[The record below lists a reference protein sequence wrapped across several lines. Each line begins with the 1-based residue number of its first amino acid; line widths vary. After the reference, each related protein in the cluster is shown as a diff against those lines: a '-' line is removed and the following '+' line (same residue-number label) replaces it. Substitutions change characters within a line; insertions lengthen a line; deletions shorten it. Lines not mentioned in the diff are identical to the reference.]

1 MVDRLKNKVCVIT
14 GTGGSMGRVA
24 AHLFT
29 REGAKVVGCDMSA
42 EAARQTLTEVCA
54 AGGEMVSLQPADMA
68 CAKDA
73 AALMDLAIRKY
84 GRIDVLYNN
93 CGMCRTAWLP
103 EMTYEE
109 FRETLDN
116 EVDVVFHPTKAAW
129 PHLISA
135 GGGSIINVASMNAK
149 IAIEVMPGL
158 AHMAAKGAVL
168 ALTKQLAMEGG
179 PHQIRAN
186 SISPGLVLTNQ
197 TREHAK
203 RPEFWGPMRR
213 KLMLGRAGESED
225 VVPCAVFLASDESRW
240 ITGADIAIDG
250 GATAW

>member
-1 MVDRLKNKVCVIT
+1 MVDRLKDKVCVIT
-14 GTGGSMGRVA
+14 GTGGSMGGVA
-24 AHLFT
+24 AHMFT
-29 REGAKVVGCDMSA
+29 REGAKVVGCDINASA
-42 EAARQTLTEVCA
+42 AQQTLDTVRS
-54 AGGEMVSLQPADMA
+54 AGGQMVSLHPADMTRA
-68 CAKDA
+68 ADA
-73 AALMDLAIRKY
+73 AALIHLAVESY

-93 CGMCRTAWLP
+93 CGMCRIAWVP
-103 EMTYEE
+103 EMTYKE

-129 PHLISA
+129 PHLIAA

-158 AHMAAKGAVL
+158 AHMASKGAVL

-203 RPEFWGPMRR
+203 RPEFWEPMRR

-225 VVPCAVFLASDESRW
+225 IVPCAVFLASDESRW